1 MSFRRRSI
9 AFVSAITVVVAGF
22 AFPAWGDER
31 QDLVDKQQQ
40 NAAKANEIKSSLEGL
55 DANLQEAF
63 LELEKTRARI
73 PGVEAELAQAENE
86 LASAERQAQANT
98 ALLSSAQ
105 EELRGIAGELSDSS
119 KAAKQ
124 TRQTLA
130 EIARATYRGETM
142 PSALD
147 LVMGSASAEEFTN
160 AYRVNAAVTRT
171 QTAALT
177 ELSQSVARS
186 KNHQSRQEAVEER
199 VAELKA
205 ESDAIVVAKN
215 SAKNEAEAR
224 KTELLNLESSI
235 TAKQSELEQRKHD
248 VEGSLAQIAQEQQAT
263 ASRIAAIDE
272 ENRRAE
278 AERRRQQNSAPAVT
292 GGGWLNPPIPG
303 PLVVTSPFGMR
314 VYPLGN
320 YRSMHYGVD
329 LSSACGNPQYAAA
342 SGTVASTEFDYGGGN
357 IVYVNHGIRNGASY
371 VTAYMH
377 LSAIKVSPGQRLN
390 QGDLIGLTGATG
402 RVTGC
407 HVHFEVW
414 QNGTA
419 INPMGLPGF

>member
-186 KNHQSRQEAVEER
+186 KTISH
-199 VAELKA
+199 
-205 ESDAIVVAKN
+205 AK
-215 SAKNEAEAR
+215 K
-224 KTELLNLESSI
+224 L
-235 TAKQSELEQRKHD
+235 
-248 VEGSLAQIAQEQQAT
+248 
-263 ASRIAAIDE
+263 
-272 ENRRAE
+272 
-278 AERRRQQNSAPAVT
+278 
-292 GGGWLNPPIPG
+292 
-303 PLVVTSPFGMR
+303 
-314 VYPLGN
+314 
-320 YRSMHYGVD
+320 
-329 LSSACGNPQYAAA
+329 
-342 SGTVASTEFDYGGGN
+342 
-357 IVYVNHGIRNGASY
+357 
-371 VTAYMH
+371 
-377 LSAIKVSPGQRLN
+377 
-390 QGDLIGLTGATG
+390 
-402 RVTGC
+402 
-407 HVHFEVW
+407 
-414 QNGTA
+414 
-419 INPMGLPGF
+419 